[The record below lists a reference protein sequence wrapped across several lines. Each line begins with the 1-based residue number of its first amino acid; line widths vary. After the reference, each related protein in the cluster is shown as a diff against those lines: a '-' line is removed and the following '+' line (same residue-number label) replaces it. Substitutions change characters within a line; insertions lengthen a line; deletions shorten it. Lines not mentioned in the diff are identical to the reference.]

1 MVARSSRFV
10 SRLSILEGQ
19 LIGVCSLLTSMRD
32 LGSYPVRGRLFG
44 QAANVRGSYSARV
57 PRSSLARVHR
67 VFVLH
72 IVEEE
77 AESQEDE
84 QDDRRE
90 DRQQEE
96 EGRVAENQT
105 HNMCA

>member
-1 MVARSSRFV
+1 
-10 SRLSILEGQ
+10 
-19 LIGVCSLLTSMRD
+19 MRW
-32 LGSYPVRGRLFG
+32 
-44 QAANVRGSYSARV
+44 SYSTKV

-77 AESQEDE
+77 AENQEKE

-96 EGRVAENQT
+96 EGRAAENQT
-105 HNMCA
+105 HNMSA

>member
-1 MVARSSRFV
+1 M
-10 SRLSILEGQ
+10 
-19 LIGVCSLLTSMRD
+19 
-32 LGSYPVRGRLFG
+32 
-44 QAANVRGSYSARV
+44 
-57 PRSSLARVHR
+57 HR

-84 QDDRRE
+84 QDFWRE
-90 DRQQEE
+90 EGQQEE

-105 HNMCA
+105 HNMSE

>member
-1 MVARSSRFV
+1 M
-10 SRLSILEGQ
+10 
-19 LIGVCSLLTSMRD
+19 
-32 LGSYPVRGRLFG
+32 
-44 QAANVRGSYSARV
+44 RGSCSATV
-57 PRSSLARVHR
+57 PKSSSARVHR

-72 IVEEE
+72 FVEEE
-77 AESQEDE
+77 AENLEDE

-105 HNMCA
+105 HNVST

>member
-1 MVARSSRFV
+1 M
-10 SRLSILEGQ
+10 
-19 LIGVCSLLTSMRD
+19 
-32 LGSYPVRGRLFG
+32 
-44 QAANVRGSYSARV
+44 
-57 PRSSLARVHR
+57 HR

-77 AESQEDE
+77 AEDQVDE
-84 QDDRRE
+84 KDERRE

-105 HNMCA
+105 HNMSA

>member
-1 MVARSSRFV
+1 M
-10 SRLSILEGQ
+10 
-19 LIGVCSLLTSMRD
+19 
-32 LGSYPVRGRLFG
+32 
-44 QAANVRGSYSARV
+44 
-57 PRSSLARVHR
+57 HR

-105 HNMCA
+105 HNMSA

>member
-1 MVARSSRFV
+1 MRVQGPVFAGGFLDVRFSGLRDV
-10 SRLSILEGQ
+10 VVVG
-19 LIGVCSLLTSMRD
+19 LITCERVV
-32 LGSYPVRGRLFG
+32 LGKGAKVL
-44 QAANVRGSYSARV
+44 
-57 PRSSLARVHR
+57 R

-77 AESQEDE
+77 AEDQVDE
-84 QDDRRE
+84 KDDRRE

-105 HNMCA
+105 HNMSA

>member
-1 MVARSSRFV
+1 M
-10 SRLSILEGQ
+10 
-19 LIGVCSLLTSMRD
+19 
-32 LGSYPVRGRLFG
+32 
-44 QAANVRGSYSARV
+44 RGSYSAKV

-84 QDDRRE
+84 LDDRRE
-90 DRQQEE
+90 DRQQDE
-96 EGRVAENQT
+96 EGRIAESQNN
-105 HNMCA
+105 HIMSA

>member
-1 MVARSSRFV
+1 MKYFRHQIPKSESVNTV
-10 SRLSILEGQ
+10 H
-19 LIGVCSLLTSMRD
+19 
-32 LGSYPVRGRLFG
+32 
-44 QAANVRGSYSARV
+44 VRGSCSARV
-57 PRSSLARVHR
+57 PKSSLARVHK

-72 IVEEE
+72 IMEEE

-90 DRQQEE
+90 ERQQEE

-105 HNMCA
+105 HNMSA